1 MASGH
6 VNRTNRPNTWL
17 HRPAKRRD
25 DFPCQLGA
33 VHTWQKASPDKRESV
48 AAEQAAMRIIEFDLA
63 DVACFADPQE
73 ETIMVNGKRFGD
85 CTADEAG
92 DMVDW
97 FRQLGEAHKRII
109 DRLGKRHE

>member
-1 MASGH
+1 
-6 VNRTNRPNTWL
+6 
-17 HRPAKRRD
+17 
-25 DFPCQLGA
+25 
-33 VHTWQKASPDKRESV
+33 
-48 AAEQAAMRIIEFDLA
+48 
-63 DVACFADPQE
+63 
-73 ETIMVNGKRFGD
+73 MVNGKRFGD